1 MSVTIKDVEKI
12 STLAK
17 LKFNAEELEKL
28 KGDMNQILGYID
40 TLNELD
46 LTNVE
51 PLENINEIEN
61 VLRQDEPTEC
71 ITTEEAL
78 KNSPARTGKYFK
90 VPKVLDK

>member
-46 LTNVE
+46 LSNVE

-61 VLRQDEPTEC
+61 VLRIDEPTDC

-78 KNSPARTGKYFK
+78 KNAPARTGKYFK

>member
-46 LTNVE
+46 LTDVE

-61 VLRQDEPTEC
+61 VLRKDEPTDC
-71 ITTEEAL
+71 ITTEDAL

>member
-1 MSVTIKDVEKI
+1 MAVTIKDVEKI
-12 STLAK
+12 ATLAK
-17 LKFNAEELEKL
+17 LKFDGEELEKL

-61 VLRQDEPTEC
+61 VLRIDEPTDC
-71 ITTEEAL
+71 LSTEEAL
-78 KNSPARTGKYFK
+78 KNAPSKTGKYFK
-90 VPKVLDK
+90 VPKVIDK